1 MPDIATTVPTITS
14 VELVEIIN
22 DMREEGAPE
31 LRHDNFMAK
40 IKNHP
45 GIASPKFLGHVQISI
60 GNGATRKS
68 KCYHLPKREA
78 ELMVMSESL
87 AVQTKVYDRMTA
99 LEQQQQQVQAQ
110 QPPIMHTPLT
120 LDMVAL
126 DMAARMLN
134 VSESG
139 KLGMVRHAFQHHA
152 PHLLQALPSYAVD
165 APPSVLVS
173 GNGSSMP
180 TASATDL
187 LKRHNSTMSTARFN
201 QKLESCG
208 LLARSTRQS
217 RSSGGTKGFWTV
229 THEGLEFGKNLTN
242 TKNQAETQPHWYV
255 EKFGELVKLVDLANT

>member
-1 MPDIATTVPTITS
+1 MNQIHLYPSTVSTITS
-14 VELVEIIN
+14 MELVEIIN
-22 DMREEGAPE
+22 DMREEGAAE
-31 LRHDNFMAK
+31 LLHKNFTAK
-40 IKNHP
+40 IESHP
-45 GIASPKFLGHVQISI
+45 GIQSAKFLADYKDSRG
-60 GNGATRKS
+60 RKQ

-99 LEQQQQQVQAQ
+99 LEQQQQMQAQ

-120 LDMVAL
+120 LDMAAL

-165 APPSVLVS
+165 APPSALAS

-201 QKLESCG
+201 QKLERCG

-217 RSSGGTKGFWTV
+217 RSSGGTKEFWTV
-229 THEGLEFGKNLTN
+229 TSDGLEFGKNLTN